1 MTICEYCKNKGMNK
15 EDYKNFKANIV
26 ATAKAISQNLKYK
39 CGMYYPIDE
48 LFTTGSNSEMKDLII
63 NELKKLNI
71 EFKDNDTM
79 YRVVEEIKQD
89 EQKTNNNKT
98 AEGFNI
104 ECLAESQNGYKIL
117 IGCKGIKEDKQIM
130 KVGIYNSDTKECVY
144 KTGNNLRLDFN
155 NIIQY
160 AETICITM
168 DKYIDNKY
176 NLNLILDRF
185 FYDYNVRLLQTLQ
198 NKYLIEKVNTLK
210 EIENNKFNN
219 ENIELEKELYNIA
232 DNKGLYILKGISNM
246 YVLGLK
252 DSRWKNRF
260 YDKGTQDYF
269 VKLIEKDENKN
280 QLNKF
285 VKDAEICIYY
295 SSYGLDLYRCKSY
308 NKILIDCI
316 NYIKYNIA

>member
-15 EDYKNFKANIV
+15 EDYKNFKANMV
-26 ATAKAISQNLKYK
+26 ATAKAISQNLQYK
-39 CGMYYPIDE
+39 GGMYYSTNE
-48 LFTTGSNSEMKDLII
+48 LFITGSDSEMKDLII

-89 EQKTNNNKT
+89 EEKTNNNKT
-98 AEGFNI
+98 ADGLNI
-104 ECLAESQNGYKIL
+104 ECLGESKDGYKVL
-117 IGCKGIKEDKQIM
+117 IGCKEYKGIKQIM
-130 KVGIYNSDTKECVY
+130 KVGIYNADNKQCIY

-155 NIIQY
+155 TIIQY
-160 AETICITM
+160 AETICITL

-185 FYDYNVRLLQTLQ
+185 FYDYNIRLLQKLQ
-198 NKYLIEKVNTLK
+198 DEYFIEKVNKLK
-210 EIENNKFNN
+210 EIENNNVNN
-219 ENIELEKELYNIA
+219 ENTELEKELYKIA

-269 VKLIEKDENKN
+269 VKLFWEDENKE

-285 VKDAEICIYY
+285 VEDAEICIYY
-295 SSYGLDLYRCKSY
+295 SSYGLDLYSCKDY
-308 NKILIDCI
+308 NKILIDSI